1 MGKRKDRTRAVNC
14 EGVDLTLAPTYCH
27 TIGTPLL
34 QRLAHTT
41 TTHTGEQF
49 STRVLLEF
57 RCSRDETSVMCGRAM
72 HEGAVR
78 MQMGECTLCDITL
91 LKASSFGLPSHTC
104 HTVQACEYVLCART
118 ERGRGVPMSGRIHK
132 SRSPRGAMRPPASS
146 SIKRSAADARAQALL
161 ASPAWPWE
169 TQNTVNGIQ
178 GLRRRDSYGK
188 IEGSMVLWYGGG
200 HLSKETPTPSNLC
213 MSRGYLL

>member
-41 TTHTGEQF
+41 TTHTADQF

-72 HEGAVR
+72 HEGAVQ
-78 MQMGECTLCDITL
+78 MQMGERTLCDMAL
-91 LKASSFGLPSHTC
+91 LQACSFGLTTTPATQTSTRRVSMC
-104 HTVQACEYVLCART
+104 SVCTDR

-132 SRSPRGAMRPPASS
+132 IRSPRGAMRPPASS

-161 ASPAWPWE
+161 ASPAWPGRHK
-169 TQNTVNGIQ
+169 TQ
-178 GLRRRDSYGK
+178 
-188 IEGSMVLWYGGG
+188 
-200 HLSKETPTPSNLC
+200 
-213 MSRGYLL
+213 